1 MTDKQSAIVI
11 RFAVQ
16 DGQKVTEALKRLEQ
30 DGTASLKK
38 LGDGGQAQAR
48 GFVLLQS
55 ATDELRNRMAAA
67 AGGAGSFGTV
77 LSGGSAKALA
87 FGAALGILVAGMRA
101 FISSA
106 PQLVAN
112 ADAAGLSLERYQSLR
127 AAIIDSGG
135 NAEQASGGLRQFAVQ
150 MRAANLSTGDLYEAI
165 RKINPEYARQLAL
178 SKDLGEAQRIVVKA
192 MDDAALASQKAAI
205 GNAAFGES
213 WRFVAA
219 GIRRDQAGLVS
230 AERIISPEL
239 VQRAAEVSAKM
250 NSIADTLATRFV
262 VAIAPGVDLLQ
273 KFLGLLDKADSRNE
287 GFATGAF
294 NRLASGVRR
303 TVAGVTGNNDFL
315 ADSDIPAKLEDIA
328 KRRTAAQQ
336 RLDQL
341 NREYEQSNENFNAAS
356 ARIGQAV
363 NGGASY
369 GETQLLRAAQDS
381 ARQRRLQALAA
392 SQDAQQELQKLAREE
407 EELNKRRAEAERRG
421 PSAPTAPARP
431 APPEITV
438 RPNAAAVA
446 EAARQDEIRAL
457 TNELDF
463 LNRKTAAMG
472 EATSAT
478 DKARIAAI
486 NLRLAELDSQNVQN
500 RRLALTQRDI
510 DLTRSV
516 NQTRLEAERVA
527 ARTAL
532 GVATEEERLA
542 LKRRE
547 LDNQRRLGIIS
558 ETEYARALELSRRQ
572 LRETVQQEQVRASYT
587 PGLTKIRQDATR
599 DLRLDIDEGATQ
611 SVNEFNNALFQ
622 VARGYKDAKT
632 AALDFG
638 ASVIAM
644 FAQILIK
651 RQILGPLAGA
661 LSDGIE
667 SFAKGM
673 FVSSAMGNV
682 VTAEGPLSLS
692 RYAYGGVHRSS
703 GGIARRPTLSLF
715 GEGRTPEAYV
725 PLPDGR
731 TIPVT
736 LDQRERVNPVAP
748 LSALGAPPVSM
759 TTNVSIQPPAGHEA
773 KMERRQNASGGE
785 DLKIAFR
792 DGVRSVVTEDLRE
805 SGPMADALK
814 MKGRSFR

>member
-77 LSGGSAKALA
+77 LTSGSAKALA
-87 FGAALGILVAGMRA
+87 FGAALGIVVAGMRA

-135 NAEQASGGLRQFAVQ
+135 NAEQASQGLRQFAVQ
-150 MRAANLSTGDLYEAI
+150 FRAASLSSGDLYESI
-165 RKINPEYARQLAL
+165 RKVNPEYARQLAL

-192 MDDAALASQKAAI
+192 MDDAALASQRAAI

-230 AERIISPEL
+230 ADRIVSPEL
-239 VQRAAEVSAKM
+239 VQRAAEVSAKI
-250 NSIADTLATRFV
+250 NSIVDALSVRFV
-262 VAIAPGVDLLQ
+262 SAMGPAVELLNQFLTDLAKAEEDAQRRGIRQPQGEFVAGGRGLVDGARWVGQQIGAVAPDAPNA
-273 KFLGLLDKADSRNE
+273 FLEAVEER
-287 GFATGAF
+287 
-294 NRLASGVRR
+294 RR
-303 TVAGVTGNNDFL
+303 TVLRKMMELNTEFGRVNRDF
-315 ADSDIPAKLEDIA
+315 E
-328 KRRTAAQQ
+328 
-336 RLDQL
+336 
-341 NREYEQSNENFNAAS
+341 EAS
-356 ARIGQAV
+356 ARIGQATLR
-363 NGGASY
+363 GAQPDEL
-369 GETQLLRAAQDS
+369 GTLRAVQDNLR
-381 ARQRRLQALAA
+381 ARKNAVEEERKQLQQQLNQLEVDRERAARRRPTRDDDVQF
-392 SQDAQQELQKLAREE
+392 DAQGLPVIGVRG
-407 EELNKRRAEAERRG
+407 RAEER
-421 PSAPTAPARP
+421 PSPPTA
-431 APPEITV
+431 APLPV
-438 RPNAAAVA
+438 RDPRILA

-486 NLRLAELDSQNVQN
+486 NLRLAELDGQNVQN

-638 ASVIAM
+638 ASVIATCSRRSSSSGSSSGRSPARCLTASRASPRACSSPRPWAM
-644 FAQILIK
+644 SSPPRGRCRCRAM
-651 RQILGPLAGA
+651 PLAASTAPPAASPAGRPCRC
-661 LSDGIE
+661 
-667 SFAKGM
+667 
-673 FVSSAMGNV
+673 SA
-682 VTAEGPLSLS
+682 
-692 RYAYGGVHRSS
+692 RGGH
-703 GGIARRPTLSLF
+703 RRPMCRCPT
-715 GEGRTPEAYV
+715 
-725 PLPDGR
+725 
-731 TIPVT
+731 
-736 LDQRERVNPVAP
+736 
-748 LSALGAPPVSM
+748 
-759 TTNVSIQPPAGHEA
+759 AGP
-773 KMERRQNASGGE
+773 
-785 DLKIAFR
+785 FR
-792 DGVRSVVTEDLRE
+792 
-805 SGPMADALK
+805 
-814 MKGRSFR
+814 

>member
-77 LSGGSAKALA
+77 LTSGSAKALA
-87 FGAALGILVAGMRA
+87 FGAALGIVVAGMRA

-230 AERIISPEL
+230 ADRIVSPEL
-239 VQRAAEVSAKM
+239 VQRAAEVSAKI
-250 NSIADTLATRFV
+250 NSIVDAISVRFV
-262 VAIAPGVDLLQ
+262 SAMGPAVELLNRFLTDLAKVEAGGPGYETERSQV
-273 KFLGLLDKADSRNE
+273 FGH
-287 GFATGAF
+287 
-294 NRLASGVRR
+294 RR
-303 TVAGVTGNNDFL
+303 R
-315 ADSDIPAKLEDIA
+315 IQ
-328 KRRTAAQQ
+328 AAQLSGAPLHPVDQ
-336 RLDQL
+336 SFVDMERVTERRASAQKKLDEL
-341 NREYEQSNENFNAAS
+341 NRDYVRIEEEFNNAS
-356 ARIGQAV
+356 ARIGQAR
-363 NGGASY
+363 NQGAGSADLGTLQLVQAGLRNRKLAI
-369 GETQLLRAAQDS
+369 GEERKQLQEELGR
-381 ARQRRLQALAA
+381 LAA
-392 SQDAQQELQKLAREE
+392 EEDGISRRYQEQM
-407 EELNKRRAEAERRG
+407 RRG
-421 PSAPTAPARP
+421 RSAPTPAREV
-431 APPEITV
+431 PEITV
-438 RPNAAAVA
+438 RPSAAAIA
-446 EAARQDEIRAL
+446 ETKRQDEIRAL

-692 RYAYGGVHRSS
+692 RYATGGIHRSS

-759 TTNVSIQPPAGHEA
+759 TTNVSIEPPAGHEA

-805 SGPMADALK
+805 SGPMANALK

>member
-55 ATDELRNRMAAA
+55 ATDELRNRMASA

-77 LSGGSAKALA
+77 LSSGSAKALA

-165 RKINPEYARQLAL
+165 RKVNPEYARQLAL

-239 VQRAAEVSAKM
+239 VQRAAEVSAKI
-250 NSIADTLATRFV
+250 NSIVDAISVRFVSAMGPAVELLNRFLTDLAKVEAAGPGYEGERSQVIGARIRIGAARLTGRTETLAPEDQNFAAMEEVLRKR
-262 VAIAPGVDLLQ
+262 ADLQ
-273 KFLGLLDKADSRNE
+273 KK
-287 GFATGAF
+287 
-294 NRLASGVRR
+294 
-303 TVAGVTGNNDFL
+303 
-315 ADSDIPAKLEDIA
+315 SDE
-328 KRRTAAQQ
+328 
-336 RLDQL
+336 L
-341 NREYEQSNENFNAAS
+341 NREFLRIDEEFNNAS
-356 ARIGQAV
+356 ARIGRARVAGAPAEELGTLQLVQA
-363 NGGASY
+363 G
-369 GETQLLRAAQDS
+369 LRARKNALDEERKQVQEQLRQSELDEAKIRERDI
-381 ARQRRLQALAA
+381 AR
-392 SQDAQQELQKLAREE
+392 
-407 EELNKRRAEAERRG
+407 RRATSAPPTTRPLPVIDVG
-421 PSAPTAPARP
+421 PSP
-431 APPEITV
+431 
-438 RPNAAAVA
+438 AAVA
-446 EAARQDEIRAL
+446 ETKRQDEIRAL

-547 LDNQRRLGIIS
+547 LDKQRRLGIIS

-759 TTNVSIQPPAGHEA
+759 TTNVSIEPPAGHEA